1 MLERQIESHLRG
13 KIKNNGGMALKFI
26 SPGMSGVPD
35 RLVLMP
41 KGRIYFVELKAKGK
55 KVTPKQA
62 KVHGMLR
69 DLGFEVLV
77 LDSKVAVDEFVDG
90 VKHCDQR

>member
-1 MLERQIESHLRG
+1 MLEKQIESHLRC
-13 KIKNNGGMALKFI
+13 KIKSIGGLALKFI
-26 SPGMSGVPD
+26 SPNYSGMPD
-35 RLVLMP
+35 RIVLLSHC
-41 KGRIYFVELKAKGK
+41 RIYFVELKSKGK
-55 KVTPKQA
+55 KASLKQA